1 MGNPPVP
8 VASRSRLFAGLVL
21 TAAVV
26 TTTACGPEGLA
37 LDSPAGKAGNSNR
50 SGSQE
55 RSGSLQSREDVI
67 AQYREFLRVTSRLTD
82 VPSHERPGLISE
94 VATAPILPTIMT
106 NLARMDTAGE
116 VLYGQPRTRQPRVEF
131 SGRRTAIV
139 RDCQD
144 TSDSGRKK
152 ESTGKILSKGVPRA
166 AVVVTLQR
174 GKDGVWRAAKVV
186 YPAGK
191 RC

>member
-82 VPSHERPGLISE
+82 VPSHERPALIRE

-116 VLYGQPRTRQPRVEF
+116 VLYGQPRTE
-131 SGRRTAIV
+131 TA
-139 RDCQD
+139 DASQD
-144 TSDSGRKK
+144 STSSKAHQFAVAR
-152 ESTGKILSKGVPRA
+152 LSKDVFIGAPPVCI
-166 AVVVTLQR
+166 VSTMS
-174 GKDGVWRAAKVV
+174 G
-186 YPAGK
+186 
-191 RC
+191 